1 MVFWPVGY
9 CKVAFPLEVMPLK
22 VPACKFTFT
31 LFEQL
36 NALVPVMLFKINVEL
51 PEIVNVTGFT
61 MTAEGVFVLL
71 AFICP
76 ELDSVPSSS
85 TPLEVHFE
93 NVIVKL
99 AFSEDVPPV
108 GPTF

>member
-1 MVFWPVGY
+1 VVFWPVGY
-9 CKVAFPLEVMPLK
+9 CKVAFPVEVMALK

-36 NALVPVMLFKINVEL
+36 NALVPVTPFKMNVEL
-51 PEIVNVTGFT
+51 PESVKVTGFT
-61 MTAEGVFVLL
+61 MAAAGVFVLL

-85 TPLEVHFE
+85 TPPDVHFE